1 MRLLTSIGFGL
12 LLVATACTVGTHAR
26 NYAPARGPAGAMVN
40 LQLTDKSRSTGELL
54 AVETGALLLLSDNQL
69 IRVPLASV
77 RRGSAPKVSFNGSLR
92 ADTRERLRLIS
103 RYPQGVS
110 STLEGE
116 LLRGYGQS
124 EVRTLP

>member
-54 AVETGALLLLSDNQL
+54 AVETGALLLLSNNQL

-92 ADTRERLRLIS
+92 ADKRERLRLIS

-110 STLEGE
+110 PSLEGE
-116 LLRGYGQS
+116 LLRAYGQG